1 MRGAVKTETC
11 ARAGSGGVG
20 DCSPLVSV
28 VVATIG
34 RGRLLVQTVRG
45 LLESDYP
52 RLEVIVIDQTPH
64 PQRDV
69 LGFMEDNS
77 ARVRYIRR
85 SKPGLPDARN
95 AGVAA
100 ARGDVVLFVDD
111 DVIVGPRLIAAHA
124 GAYARTG
131 VGGVAGRVLPPGE
144 ISGKSERRPGHI
156 AKARLG
162 GLVLRD
168 HFDAG
173 VRTEADHV
181 RGCNMS
187 FLKRA
192 IIDAGG
198 FDGRFGGSAHLEETD
213 LAFRVRAAGY
223 RLVFEPDADLVHLLE
238 AAGGCRPKNPRD
250 WFFWYGHNVCLFYR
264 KNFPGALFVFS
275 GAYFAARLGLSAI
288 KNRDLRVVVW
298 GAKGFIQ
305 GLGTYRRRWC
315 ITT

>member
-1 MRGAVKTETC
+1 MRGAVKAKTD
-11 ARAGSGGVG
+11 ARARSGGVG
-20 DCSPLVSV
+20 GSPLVSV

-34 RGRLLVQTVRG
+34 RGELLLQTVRG
-45 LLESDYP
+45 LLESGYP
-52 RLEVIVIDQTPH
+52 NLEVIVVDQTPR
-64 PQRDV
+64 PQREV
-69 LGFMEDNS
+69 LRFMEDNR
-77 ARVRYIRR
+77 ARVRYMRR
-85 SKPGLPDARN
+85 REPGLPDARN

-100 ARGDVVLFVDD
+100 ARGDVILFVDD

-131 VGGVAGRVLPPGE
+131 VGGVAGRVLAPGGS
-144 ISGKSERRPGHI
+144 SGTSEHRPGRI

-213 LAFRVRAAGY
+213 LAFRVREAGY
-223 RLVFEPDADLVHLLE
+223 RLVFEPDADVVHLLE
-238 AAGGCRPKNPRD
+238 AAGGCRPKNPED

-264 KNFPGALFVFS
+264 KNLPGALFIFS
-275 GAYFAARLGLSAI
+275 GAYFALRLALSAV

-298 GAKGFIQ
+298 GARGFIR
-305 GLGTYRRRWC
+305 GLGDYRRDGA
-315 ITT
+315 